1 MRNKVG
7 VLIESDFYEP
17 EIEYYSKCF
26 KDVGLEVHFL
36 TRLWGQAELT
46 FKGHE
51 ERKLFKCNESF
62 EHVDL
67 KEYAA
72 IIIPAGMVA
81 DRLRYTEDVHKL
93 PPACEFLKKCFA
105 DKELIKGIICHGVWL
120 MAPISDLVRGRKM
133 VVHNNLLGDA
143 KLMGIDYVDSDVVVD
158 GDLVSARTGGEHIQ
172 FAQRIIA
179 LINCG
184 TMLTAL
190 NKKIELLETRLD
202 KLEKKERIAA
212 KQAYIQKNGGNRM
225 AKVLIIGTNYG
236 SWAEELQAP
245 WDACKKAG
253 FDVTLA
259 TPQGKKPLPFA
270 ISVDP
275 EFFDPIQKVNVNPK
289 EVCDRCK
296 ELVDGDEWAHPIK
309 FSDINMDDYDAI
321 SMAGGPGVTLDF
333 CNSWELHQAILK
345 AIKSDK
351 IVAALCYSVAALVF
365 CRDPENDYKSVIYGK
380 KITAHPRAWDFYGPG
395 MAMDYKLYGATEDN
409 KGTNLVTPGFLFPI
423 EDLVRSAVGPNG
435 ACIAR
440 INTNRENPQV
450 YYDHPFITGT
460 SVESSIAFGDLLVKV
475 LKERGL

>member
-17 EIEYYSKCF
+17 EIEYYEHCF

-36 TRLWGQAELT
+36 TRLWGNAELE

-51 ERKLFKCNESF
+51 ERKPFKCNESF
-62 EHVDL
+62 EHVNL

-81 DRLRYTEDVHKL
+81 DRLRYTENINKL

-105 DKELIKGIICHGVWL
+105 DKELIKGIICHGAWL
-120 MAPISDLVRGRKM
+120 MAPISELVRGRKM

-143 KLMGIDYVDSDVVVD
+143 KNMGIDYVDQDVVVD
-158 GDLVSARTGGEHIQ
+158 DDLVSARTGGHHIQ

-184 TMLTAL
+184 VMLSSL
-190 NKKIELLETRLD
+190 NQKIEILEARIKQLESTAARHAD
-202 KLEKKERIAA
+202 KEIIGGCKK
-212 KQAYIQKNGGNRM
+212 M
-225 AKVLIIGTNYG
+225 AKVLIIATNYG

-253 FDVTLA
+253 FEVTLA
-259 TPQGKKPLPFA
+259 TPKGKKPLPFK
-270 ISVDP
+270 ISIDPDFVDP
-275 EFFDPIQKVNVNPK
+275 VQNVKTNPDW
-289 EVCDRCK
+289 VCKRCT
-296 ELVDGDEWAHPIK
+296 ELVDGDEWAHPKK
-309 FSDINMDDYDAI
+309 FDEVDMKDFDAI
-321 SMAGGPGVTLDF
+321 VLTGGPGANLDMAN
-333 CNSWELHQAILK
+333 CWELHKLIMDAYK
-345 AIKSDK
+345 ADK
-351 IVAALCYSVAALVF
+351 IVAALCYAVSTLVF
-365 CRDPENDYKSVIYGK
+365 CRDPENDYKSIIYGK

-395 MAMDYKLYGATEDN
+395 MAMVYDVYGETEDN
-409 KGTNLVTPGFLFPI
+409 KGTDVITPGFPWPI
-423 EDLVRSAVGPNG
+423 EDLVRDAVGPNG

-440 INTNRENPQV
+440 INANRESPQV

-460 SVESSIAFGDLLVKV
+460 SVESSIAYGDLVVKV
-475 LKERGL
+475 LKQRGL

>member
-17 EIEYYSKCF
+17 EIEYYSRCF

-36 TRLWGQAELT
+36 TRLWGNNELT

-51 ERKLFKCNESF
+51 ERRLFKCKESF
-62 EHVDL
+62 EYVNL

-72 IIIPAGMVA
+72 IIVPSGMVA
-81 DRLRYTEDVHKL
+81 DRLRYTEDINKL

-105 DKELIKGIICHGVWL
+105 DKELIKGIICHGAWL
-120 MAPISDLVRGRKM
+120 MAPISHLVRGRKM

-143 KLMGIDYVDSDVVVD
+143 KNMGIDYVDSDVVVD
-158 GDLVSARTGGEHIQ
+158 EDLVSARTGGEHVQ

-179 LINCG
+179 MINCG

-190 NKKIELLETRLD
+190 NKKIDMLETRI
-202 KLEKKERIAA
+202 KQLENQGSNVERHSDNKKI
-212 KQAYIQKNGGNRM
+212 GGHSM
-225 AKVLIIGTNYG
+225 AKVLIVATNYG
-236 SWAEELQAP
+236 TWAEELQAQ

-253 FDVTLA
+253 FEVTLA

-275 EFFDPIQKVNVNPK
+275 DFFDPIQKVHVNPK

-296 ELVDGDEWAHPIK
+296 ELVNGDEWAHPIK
-309 FSDINMDDYDAI
+309 FADINMDDYDAI
-321 SMAGGPGVTLDF
+321 SMAGGPGVTLDL

-351 IVAALCYSVAALVF
+351 IVAALCYSVTALVF

-380 KITAHPRAWDFYGPG
+380 KITAHPREWDFYGPG

-409 KGTNLVTPGFLFPI
+409 EGTDLVTPGFLFPI
-423 EDLVRSAVGPNG
+423 EDLVRGAVGLNG

-440 INTNRENPQV
+440 INANRESPQV

-460 SVESSIAFGDLLVKV
+460 SVESSIAYGDLIVKV
-475 LKERGL
+475 LKERGF

>member
-1 MRNKVG
+1 MRNKIG

-26 KDVGLEVHFL
+26 KLAGLEVHFL
-36 TRLWGQAELT
+36 TRLWGNAELT

-51 ERKLFKCNESF
+51 ERKIFKCNESF
-62 EHVDL
+62 ENVNL

-72 IIIPAGMVA
+72 VIIPAGYVS
-81 DRLRYTEDVHKL
+81 DRLRYTEDINKL

-105 DKELIKGIICHGVWL
+105 DKNIVKGIICHGAWL
-120 MAPISDLVRGRKM
+120 MSPIAELVKGRRM

-143 KLMGIDYVDSDVVVD
+143 KLMGINYVDEDVVVD
-158 GDLVSARTGGEHIQ
+158 GDLVSARTGGEHVA

-179 LINCG
+179 LIHCNEIFS
-184 TMLTAL
+184 TLT
-190 NKKIELLETRLD
+190 NRIDFLEERIK
-202 KLEKKERIAA
+202 KLESAA
-212 KQAYIQKNGGNRM
+212 LIPIKNKITGGNKM
-225 AKVLIIGTNYG
+225 AKVLIIATNYG

-253 FDVTLA
+253 FEVTLA

-275 EFFDPIQKVNVNPK
+275 NFVDPVQKVKTNP
-289 EVCDRCK
+289 EWVCNRCK
-296 ELVDGDEWAHPIK
+296 ELLAGEEWAHPKK
-309 FSDINMDDYDAI
+309 FTEVDMKDFDAI
-321 SMAGGPGVTLDF
+321 ALTGGPGANLDMAN
-333 CNSWELHQAILK
+333 CWELHKLIMDAYK
-345 AIKSDK
+345 ADK
-351 IVAALCYSVAALVF
+351 IVAALCYTVSTLVF
-365 CRDPENDYKSVIYGK
+365 CRDPENDYKSIIYGK
-380 KITAHPRAWDFYGPG
+380 RVTAHPRAWDFYGPG
-395 MAMDYKLYGATEDN
+395 MAMTYDLYGVTEDN
-409 KGTNLVTPGFLFPI
+409 KGTDVVTPGFPWPV
-423 EDLVRSAVGPNG
+423 EDLVRDAVGPNG

-440 INTNRENPQV
+440 INANRESPQV